1 MKCSFSKIHP
11 LLQVSE
17 YPKESLTGLAAT
29 LPPASV
35 APVPEDVVDGLEGDG
50 VEEDGDIYL

>member
-1 MKCSFSKIHP
+1 MHP